1 MSAMDVLMVD
11 KGGNPRDWLNYQDT
25 VKAYAEDRVI
35 CNLGTPVRTYV
46 GGRNSTGELSKIE
59 ISSIVMVTGPVMG
72 ETFKFRVTK
81 YCEREIL
88 YARDAFMCAYC
99 GIRHLDKRA
108 VEEYL
113 TIDHVMP
120 RSRGGD
126 HTWTNTVTSCSACN
140 HGKAD
145 RTPEEAGMQLL
156 YVPYAPNLQEK
167 LLLKNRKV
175 KADQMDY
182 LLATIPRSSRVHQNA
197 HYLRQ

>member
-1 MSAMDVLMVD
+1 MSAMDVLVVD

-35 CNLGTPVRTYV
+35 CNLGSHVRTYV
-46 GGRNSTGELSKIE
+46 GGRNSTGKLSKIE
-59 ISSIVMVTGPVMG
+59 ISSIVMVTGPVLG
-72 ETFKFRVTK
+72 EKFKFRVTK
-81 YCEREIL
+81 FAERPIL
-88 YARDAFMCAYC
+88 YARDCYMCAYC
-99 GIRHLDKRA
+99 GIVHKDTKSIDLH
-108 VEEYL
+108 L

-126 HTWTNTVTSCSACN
+126 HTWTNTVTSCAACN

-182 LLATIPRSSRVHQNA
+182 LLSVIPKTSRIHQNVQ
-197 HYLRQ
+197 HLRN